1 MFKVYDINTGGGFKE
16 INLAIINE
24 KNGKMILTDN
34 EAVHSLHNINDES
47 LITSRFTAKQIL
59 ALPPVNEVEKLT
71 HFVRHFGSRIETN
84 YSKLLRSIKEIGLNP
99 KDEIFKRS
107 DEINPNEV

>member
-47 LITSRFTAKQIL
+47 LVTSRFTAKQIL

-71 HFVRHFGSRIETN
+71 HFVRHFGQRIESN
-84 YSKLLRSIKEIGLNP
+84 YSTLLKTIKEIGLNP
-99 KDEIFKRS
+99 ADEVFKRS